1 MFMKN
6 ICDWNKCNEIGL
18 YKAPVER
25 DNSKKFRLLCLEHIK
40 IFNKTWNYFADMDE
54 REIESFI
61 KSDLTWHK
69 PTKSFSSSE
78 NFFKIL
84 WRNTLDDKINFFE
97 KSYSKNFKKTIF
109 SEKDKHAMEVLGV
122 NREAKWPD
130 IKKKF
135 KTLVK
140 KYHPDKNRGSK
151 KYEDLLKK
159 ITLAYSQLKV
169 TMEKSK

>member
-1 MFMKN
+1 M
-6 ICDWNKCNEIGL
+6 NE
-18 YKAPVER
+18 
-25 DNSKKFRLLCLEHIK
+25 S
-40 IFNKTWNYFADMDE
+40 
-54 REIESFI
+54 EIEYFL

-84 WRNTLDDKINFFE
+84 WQNTLDDKANFFDN
-97 KSYSKNFKKTIF
+97 SNFKSFKKSRF
-109 SEKDKHAMEVLGV
+109 SERDRHALEVLGL
-122 NREAKWPD
+122 REETKWPD
-130 IKKKF
+130 IQKKF

-151 KYEDLLKK
+151 KYEDILKK

-169 TMEKSK
+169 SMEKTR